1 MKLIDK
7 DALVAEIDRRIEN
20 CHKEYE
26 SCKEKQDNAGM
37 IHYAAVKAELEG
49 LLKAINA
56 AKESQSIAK
65 ESQSIAKEAQNIA
78 KEAIGTVK
86 ELKKELYDNVTTMAV
101 LRGKVIAWKG
111 ACLLFA
117 GISAVELLFLLT
129 H

>member
-56 AKESQSIAK
+56 AK

>member
-7 DALVAEIDRRIEN
+7 DALVAEIDRRREN

-56 AKESQSIAK
+56 AK

-117 GISAVELLFLLT
+117 GISAIELLFLLT

>member
-65 ESQSIAKEAQNIA
+65 EAQNIA
-78 KEAIGTVK
+78 KEAIGTVN

>member
-65 ESQSIAKEAQNIA
+65 EAQNIA

-101 LRGKVIAWKG
+101 LRGKVRNTTVSTAKTP
-111 ACLLFA
+111 AK
-117 GISAVELLFLLT
+117 SPKYM
-129 H
+129 